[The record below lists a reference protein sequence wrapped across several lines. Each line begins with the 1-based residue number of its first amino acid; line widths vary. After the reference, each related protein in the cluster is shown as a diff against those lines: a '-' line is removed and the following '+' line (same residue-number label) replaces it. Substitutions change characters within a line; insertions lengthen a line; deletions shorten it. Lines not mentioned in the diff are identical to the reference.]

1 MERWRT
7 QICNIGWMTQKKFEN
22 LKKREDRI
30 IDVMRQNEI
39 QEGKRRLENRYKLDA
54 MTIDSRRWPKLE
66 NIENNIAA
74 NVILPQTI
82 LNYSEYQL
90 KLQRLA
96 FHAEQ
101 GDHDAM
107 QKILDKNDSISKKN
121 SFLQPLYRDLKT
133 TIKHMS
139 FSEEY
144 KLMRQYL
151 RNRALILNALPEG
164 SSKANEGL
172 KALQT

>member
-1 MERWRT
+1 
-7 QICNIGWMTQKKFEN
+7 
-22 LKKREDRI
+22 
-30 IDVMRQNEI
+30 
-39 QEGKRRLENRYKLDA
+39 

-133 TIKHMS
+133 TVKHMS

-172 KALQT
+172 